1 MKRFSGIDIE
11 NGNSQKFKQVDD
23 FHAIGED
30 GCKYQILPIEEV
42 IDCENNFIGDFLP
55 ILLFLDKENGVALN
69 YAED

>member
-30 GCKYQILPIEEV
+30 GCKYQILTIEEV
-42 IDCENNFIGDFLP
+42 VDFENKFIGDFTP
-55 ILLFLDKENGVALN
+55 ILIYLDKENGVALN